1 MTYYLSEVKI
11 DQDNRQKIKDLSH
24 LGAYHNW
31 VETSFPTEIEGHL
44 RKRHLWR
51 IDPLKGNDFLL
62 VLSENKP
69 DLHLL
74 SKYGVPGTAQTKKYD
89 NFVNRIYTKEIMRFR
104 LTANPV
110 HRVTAPGQKKGKIY
124 PHVTIEQQKKWLL
137 DRSTKNGFEILK
149 KDENLAFDIVNRDFP
164 ILYHHNGHKIKLSRV
179 SFEGILKV
187 INLIKFKKALL
198 QGIGRE
204 KAYGM
209 GLITVIPL
217 KGK

>member
-1 MTYYLSEVKI
+1 MTYYLSRVEI
-11 DQDNRQKIKDLSH
+11 DRKNRQKIKDLSH

-31 VETSFPTEIEGHL
+31 VEMSFPIEIKNHI
-44 RKRHLWR
+44 RQRHLWR
-51 IDPLKGNDFLL
+51 IDRLNGKDFLL

-69 DLHLL
+69 DLQALC
-74 SKYGVPGTAQTKKYD
+74 KYGVINTAQTKKYD
-89 NFVNRIYTKEIMRFR
+89 NFINKIQSQELMRFR

-110 HRVTAPGQKKGKIY
+110 HRVTIPGQKRGRIY

-137 DRSTKNGFEILK
+137 DRSQKHGFSIIKNN
-149 KDENLAFDIVNRDFP
+149 DNYSFDIVNRDSAF
-164 ILYHHNGHKIKLSRV
+164 LYHKGGHKVKLSRV

-187 INLIKFKKALL
+187 TDLNLFKKTLV

-209 GLITVIPL
+209 GLLTVIPIN
-217 KGK
+217 